1 MRPVARELWVPFGL
15 TVLCIAVFFAVFV
28 PPTLRDAGNLSF
40 SMSSDLQSYFLP
52 KYAFGSEEFLYGR
65 LPVWNLYEFGG
76 LPFIATVQP
85 AVFYPPKALLYAVL
99 PPSEAHWVFLVGHYV
114 LTAWGFALFC
124 RELGLRREAAFVG
137 AVAFLFSTPVLMG
150 SYHPT
155 RIASLSWMPFIFL
168 FTHRILKGGG
178 WTAFASLAAALSMQ
192 LHAGYPEFTLDTAL
206 FVPAYVIVSWVAA
219 LPERPRWTAPLWIGG
234 AFALAGLTAA
244 VFMLP
249 LAEASVEANRAAIAG
264 GAELMQP
271 KTAERT
277 WLHFLL
283 PLSLFVPGLVGFA
296 LLSVTSRKAWPAA
309 ATVATC
315 LALVLGGGDW
325 VRRLPGFSMIRFP
338 YTAVLVTMF
347 FPAWGAAAGVDLFLS
362 SPEASARRRRWM
374 TAGVVLGCAVMGV
387 YYVIRIVGFLKGGE
401 AQYQTLSSCVIALL
415 GVLAMA
421 GAALTLRRGALGR
434 RLFYGGALLLLLAQM
449 SAFPFNAAPAP
460 YARPGEHGEIKR
472 LLGTRPPPSGR
483 ALSLHD
489 LLYGYNLTDRIRSVL
504 GIEESFLPWRFR
516 QIRERVRMI
525 QVIGYL
531 DMPVIASMPGFL
543 HAMDLEYLAIKPQES
558 GMFEALGLIPVAR
571 DERAV
576 LLYNP
581 ARMGPAWVNYNVR
594 HLPGDQAAFEHITS
608 KAFDPHVEVVV
619 TDRLKHTYAAG
630 AAPPVTAARAVRR
643 ISPTVLE
650 IDVELQRP
658 GVLVVSEAAYPGW
671 SATVNGKPT
680 PWFRANF
687 VLRGLELGA
696 GSHRVRFVYT
706 SPALRWGVLLSSLGV
721 ALLGVAFGLGYAQAR
736 RRARPSGRP

>member
-1 MRPVARELWVPFGL
+1 
-15 TVLCIAVFFAVFV
+15 VFFAVFV
-28 PPTLRDAGNLSF
+28 PPTLQDAGNLSF

-52 KYAFGSEEFLYGR
+52 KYAFGSEELSYGR

-99 PPSEAHWVFLVGHYV
+99 PPTGAHWVFLVGHYL

-168 FTHRILKGGG
+168 FMHRILQGGS
-178 WTAFASLAAALSMQ
+178 WTAFACLTTALAMQ

-206 FVPAYVIVSWVAA
+206 FVPAFVIVSWIAA
-219 LPERPRWTAPLWIGG
+219 RPARPRWTAPLWIGG
-234 AFALAGLTAA
+234 AFALAGLMAA

-249 LAEASVEANRAAIAG
+249 LAEASVEAKRAAVAG

-277 WLHFLL
+277 WIHFLL
-283 PLSLFVPGLVGFA
+283 PLTLFVPGLVGFA

-325 VRRLPGFSMIRFP
+325 VRKLPGFSMIRFP

-347 FPAWGAAAGVDLFLS
+347 FPAWGAAAGVDVFLNS
-362 SPEASARRRRWM
+362 AEGSARRRRW
-374 TAGVVLGCAVMGV
+374 TVAAVVLGCGVIGV
-387 YYVIRIVGFLKGGE
+387 YYVIRIAQFLNG
-401 AQYQTLSSCVIALL
+401 AAPQYQNLASCVIALV
-415 GVLAMA
+415 GAAGIA
-421 GAALTLRRGALGR
+421 GAALTLRRVRLGK
-434 RLFYGGALLLLLAQM
+434 RLFYGGALLLLLSQM
-449 SAFPFNAAPAP
+449 VAFPFQAASAP

-472 LLGTRPPPSGR
+472 LLGTRPLPTGR

-489 LLYGYNLTDRIRSVL
+489 LLFGYNLTDRIRSVL

-543 HAMDLEYLAIKPQES
+543 HAMDLEYLAVKPEEA
-558 GMFEALGLIPVAR
+558 GMFQALGLIPVAR

-581 ARMGPAWVNYNVR
+581 ARMGPAWVNYDVR
-594 HLPGDQAAFEHITS
+594 HLPSDQAAFEHITS

-619 TDRLKHTYAAG
+619 TDPLKHTYPAG
-630 AAPPVTAARAVRR
+630 AAPRVTPARSVRR

-650 IDVELQRP
+650 VDVELPRP

-687 VLRGLELGA
+687 VLRGIELGA

-706 SPALRWGVLLSSLGV
+706 SPALRWGLVLSSVGVVLL
-721 ALLGVAFGLGYAQAR
+721 ALAFGLGYALKR
-736 RRARPSGRP
+736 RRAAPLRPS